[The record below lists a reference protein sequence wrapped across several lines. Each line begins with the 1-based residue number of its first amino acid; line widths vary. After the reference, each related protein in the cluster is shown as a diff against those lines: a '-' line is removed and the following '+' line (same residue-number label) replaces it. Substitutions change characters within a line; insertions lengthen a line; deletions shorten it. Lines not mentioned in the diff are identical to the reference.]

1 MSNTFLLKREVMR
14 ATCSELIFDSV
25 SREFFGTVTVTNI
38 SQQAVIGPIRVRL
51 SGLGM
56 GLRLVQHGSSQTQE
70 SEMLT
75 CLEDGQLLP
84 GGSADI
90 PIRVRASFWRLGLV
104 RLTACAYG
112 TGCGFTH
119 AVVPAYDFA

>member
-1 MSNTFLLKREVMR
+1 MSHTSLLKREVMR
-14 ATCSELIFDSV
+14 TVCSELIFDSI

-56 GLRLVQHGSSQTQE
+56 GLQLIPRDRSQTQAPE
-70 SEMLT
+70 ILT

-84 GGSADI
+84 GGSVDV

-112 TGCGFTH
+112 TGCGFSHT
-119 AVVPAYDFA
+119 AMPTYEAA

>member
-56 GLRLVQHGSSQTQE
+56 GLRLVQHGSSQTQAP
-70 SEMLT
+70 EMLT

-84 GGSADI
+84 GGSVDV
-90 PIRVRASFWRLGLV
+90 PIRVQASFWRLGLV
-104 RLTACAYG
+104 RLTACASG
-112 TGCGFTH
+112 AGCGFTH
-119 AVVPAYDFA
+119 AAVPAYDFA